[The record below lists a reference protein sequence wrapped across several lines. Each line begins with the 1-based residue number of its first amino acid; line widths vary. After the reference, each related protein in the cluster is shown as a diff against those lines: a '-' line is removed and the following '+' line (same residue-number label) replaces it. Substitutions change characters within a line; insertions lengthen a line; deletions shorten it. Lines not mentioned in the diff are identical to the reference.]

1 MARFLPDLSKC
12 EAFADRANY
21 KAPFLAKLCGVS
33 PRHMRRQF
41 NCVLG
46 KSPQRWLDEYRLRRA
61 MELLCSAKMV
71 KHVSLTLK
79 FKCFSHFCRQFKL
92 FTGMTPSQFIAWTK
106 GQSPPT
112 QHPQGH

>member
-1 MARFLPDLSKC
+1 MARFLPDLSKW

-33 PRHMRRQF
+33 PRQMRRQF
-41 NCVLG
+41 NFLLG

-61 MELLCSAKMV
+61 MELLCPAKMV

-79 FKCFSHFCRQFKL
+79 FKCFSHFCRQFKS
-92 FTGMTPSQFIAWTK
+92 FTGMTPSQFIALK
-106 GQSPPT
+106 KRLDPPA
-112 QHPQGH
+112 QHP